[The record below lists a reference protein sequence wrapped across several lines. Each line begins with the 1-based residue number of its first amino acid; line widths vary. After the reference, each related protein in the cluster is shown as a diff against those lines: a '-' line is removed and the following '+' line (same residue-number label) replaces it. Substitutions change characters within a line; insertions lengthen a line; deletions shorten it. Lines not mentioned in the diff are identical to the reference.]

1 MSNAASIDSMVASD
15 MEVDSLEKYRSRP
28 RQLARWL
35 LESRDT
41 LRAKYQGLKVELNR
55 LKVRIRDLAKSRDNW
70 RQRAD
75 AADQQVHAMKAEVER
90 IAALLEQATDA
101 GSQKKVNSHPVH

>member
-1 MSNAASIDSMVASD
+1 MVASD

-55 LKVRIRDLAKSRDNW
+55 LKVRVRIVQEITSATSHVGVGNRCVV
-70 RQRAD
+70 
-75 AADQQVHAMKAEVER
+75 QV
-90 IAALLEQATDA
+90 
-101 GSQKKVNSHPVH
+101 G